1 MAALSSER
9 ETVTRKGAAIVLP
22 VLAGVVI
29 FGGALVA
36 VDEDGFA
43 QPAANT
49 AGLIVV
55 GVADAT
61 VDNTDGDDGDLEV
74 TARCGAQFKLDT
86 TTLTS
91 ADVGR
96 MAWVVDDQTVG
107 RLSAASNAIPV
118 GRVVEADGA
127 SAWIEVKAPVRAGP
141 QQFLVRIAGVNATA
155 LNLGAFAATLGGTD
169 IYVRSVN
176 FMLAIETSSNNPA
189 SPLQKVLTTH
199 YTLSNGVISTVGNET
214 ANTLLIA
221 LTGEL
226 V

>member
-9 ETVTRKGAAIVLP
+9 ETSRRPGMAVVFP
-22 VLAGVVI
+22 VLAGALI
-29 FGGALVA
+29 YGGGLVA
-36 VDEDGFA
+36 VDADGFA

-49 AGLIVV
+49 AGLVIV

-91 ADVGR
+91 EDAGR
-96 MAWVVDDQTVG
+96 MAYVVNDQTVG

-127 SAWIEVKAPVRAGP
+127 IAWIEIKAPVRQGP
-141 QQFLVRIAGVNATA
+141 QQFLVRIAGTNAGA

-176 FMLAIETSSNNPA
+176 FMLAVETSSNNPA

-199 YTLSNGVISTVGNET
+199 YTVSSGVISTVGNES